1 MPQYDT
7 DIITNSISTN
17 NQSFTISEVW
27 IIISLLLAVIG
38 GIILYNT
45 YFSKEKDNKYNGYKK
60 ILYDYINFNI
70 TIIEPLFKV
79 LYLILSIAITL
90 ISLTFITTNFFKFI
104 GIIVFGNIILRII
117 FEFILLMLKLFK
129 DVSEIN
135 KKTKTN
141 TTKPKKKT
149 TDK

>member
-104 GIIVFGNIILRII
+104 GIIVFGNIILRLI

>member
-27 IIISLLLAVIG
+27 IIISLFLAVIG

-45 YFSKEKDNKYNGYKK
+45 YFSKEKENKYNGYKK

-104 GIIVFGNIILRII
+104 GIIVFGNIILRLI

>member
-60 ILYDYINFNI
+60 ILNDYINFNI
-70 TIIEPLFKV
+70 TIIEPLFIV

-104 GIIVFGNIILRII
+104 GIIVFGNIILRLI

-141 TTKPKKKT
+141 TTKLKKKT